1 MIYSVYKYRGVREM
15 NYKILMII
23 LVMFFSG
30 CSSRVYSGEMDVL
43 ETRMISFD
51 DCYSEYITVV
61 VNTKELE
68 DYERCAQDIIER
80 YITNSFTS
88 VDFCFDEIG
97 YPNELNAVVF
107 LTEENVEEWK
117 PIFEMS
123 YRTDSFDYNIK
134 DDSER
139 YTLKIKSNV

>member
-1 MIYSVYKYRGVREM
+1 
-15 NYKILMII
+15 
-23 LVMFFSG
+23 MFFQSIFWGNG
-30 CSSRVYSGEMDVL
+30 C
-43 ETRMISFD
+43 TD